1 MMVGRH
7 RCTMSIAG
15 CTRGSRDAMPGADRE
30 VALGVL
36 GITHS
41 TGGRPA

>member
-1 MMVGRH
+1 
-7 RCTMSIAG
+7 MSIAG
-15 CTRGSRDAMPGADRE
+15 CARGSRDAMPGADRE